1 MVTYKGYAFI
11 KDGIVVSL
19 HYYDSSLDTIALD
32 EHPLIVSIP
41 EQLFNVVLVGW
52 QCINGEFTQ

>member
-1 MVTYKGYAFI
+1 MTYKGYAYVEN
-11 KDGIVVSL
+11 GIVVSV

-32 EHPLIVSIP
+32 EHPLVVAIP

-52 QCINGEFTQ
+52 SYANGEFTQ